1 MIGIWATHFDGTVE
15 GRTVTVQTHSDGG
28 YRVKTTQD
36 TDCNGTVFGD
46 ESSMAIIPP
55 TPKGTPIEIEEETID
70 EVRKQL
76 AQEGFSDSAII
87 EIVGHFPA

>member
-1 MIGIWATHFDGTVE
+1 MLGVWTTHFDGIVE
-15 GRTVTVQTHSDGG
+15 GRTVTVQTYSDGG

-36 TDCNGTVFGD
+36 TDCDGTVFGD
-46 ESSMAIIPP
+46 DSSTAIIPP
-55 TPKGTPIEIEEETID
+55 IPKGTSIEIDEETID